1 VARKSIRLEDI
12 AIRTDPHARDMGR
25 VIQLHGSLYQQ
36 EYGYG
41 LAFESYVSAGLYEF
55 LQHYDP
61 DRSRLWLCEHAGSLV
76 GCLCLMDRG
85 ESAQLRFF
93 LIHPRCRGLGL
104 GRLLLDEC
112 FAFMQ
117 ARGYRSAYLWTTHE
131 LTAAAHL
138 YADYGFQIAEEKAS
152 TSFGKTVVEQKY
164 VKVLD
169 WTTAGEPG

>member
-1 VARKSIRLEDI
+1 MARENIRLEDI
-12 AIRTDPHARDMGR
+12 TIRTDLHARDISR

-85 ESAQLRFF
+85 DSAQLRFF

-104 GRLLLDEC
+104 GRQLLDEC

-117 ARGYRSAYLWTTHE
+117 ACGYSSAYLWTTHE
-131 LTAAAHL
+131 LTAAARL
-138 YADYGFQIAEEKAS
+138 YAAYGFQITEEKAS

-164 VKVLD
+164 MKALNGI
-169 WTTAGEPG
+169 TAGE